1 MIALYFYKL
10 LDDSIPSPPSTIMSP
25 PLPTAANILGGFL
38 IEVSLT
44 LLWVLLND
52 NNNLHRANCTTF
64 SLYGIVTAQS
74 YIYVFNS
81 KDDHVVLKLVVATV
95 WCDIS
100 TCHRFQI
107 LLSISNRA
115 LESIH
120 SALTI
125 HIMYAYAI
133 VDFGKLAE
141 LGFIVW

>member
-44 LLWVLLND
+44 L
-52 NNNLHRANCTTF
+52 F
-64 SLYGIVTAQS
+64 LYGIVTAQS

-95 WCDIS
+95 W
-100 TCHRFQI
+100 
-107 LLSISNRA
+107 A

-141 LGFIVW
+141 LGFIVWSIGVSNITTYV